1 MIRLSQ
7 KKKRAF
13 SLIEML
19 VCILIIAILA
29 SFMLPATVKAY
40 RRSKAW
46 IWGVYAFN
54 ENRINAFIDGNPK
67 WEMFY
72 ATNKPSPWT
81 FIEYRK
87 DGSMVMY

>member
-1 MIRLSQ
+1 MTTSFP
-7 KKKRAF
+7 KKKSGY
-13 SLIEML
+13 SLIE
-19 VCILIIAILA
+19 ILICIVIMILLA
-29 SFMLPATVKAY
+29 SLMMPSTVKAY

-54 ENRINAFIDGNPK
+54 ENRINAFIDENPK

-72 ATNKPSPWT
+72 ATNKPAPWT

>member
-1 MIRLSQ
+1 M
-7 KKKRAF
+7 
-13 SLIEML
+13 ML
-19 VCILIIAILA
+19 LA
-29 SFMLPATVKAY
+29 SLMLPATVKAY

-54 ENRINAFIDGNPK
+54 ENRINAFIDENPK

-72 ATNKPSPWT
+72 ATNKPAPWT
-81 FIEYRK
+81 FIEYKK